1 MKKGLLY
8 IFSVF
13 SLAAVLSG
21 CYKQEKVQIA
31 QTFCIDNL
39 TDDTW
44 IMEEATMW
52 GASLADSATITVA
65 ALQSDSILHFFTLS
79 EGGTTTP
86 AYVPTTSIT
95 DLYLS
100 PGCVISTRLVNQSN
114 GKTYEWE
121 QELFPVEELE
131 KPEGIPFMWQFVGNK
146 GTAYNAIHVFK
157 CVISPEN

>member
-21 CYKQEKVQIA
+21 CYKQEKIQIA

-100 PGCVISTRLVNQSN
+100 PGCVISARLVNQSN

-121 QELFPVEELE
+121 QELFPVEMTE
-131 KPEGIPFMWQFVGNK
+131 KIEGVPFMWEFVENQ
-146 GTAYNAIHVFK
+146 GTVYNASHVFK